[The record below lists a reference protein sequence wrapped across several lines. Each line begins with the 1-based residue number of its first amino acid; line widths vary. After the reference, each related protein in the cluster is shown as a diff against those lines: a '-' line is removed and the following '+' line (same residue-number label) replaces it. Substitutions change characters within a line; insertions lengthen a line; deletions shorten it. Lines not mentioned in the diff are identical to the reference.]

1 MEGVA
6 SFVLPII
13 DVFGPPKHVEHRF
26 FFEIFQIIQF
36 AISIMALAYLQ
47 ALIAYYTGK
56 QIVRECGRIDEEERE
71 EVEEETVPGR
81 PQNTRELPRI
91 FVCPPSND
99 DLSIF
104 CEPDASARLPW
115 GQVDH
120 RDGQENGREVNE
132 ESRVVNPEIRPN
144 EIRSGRHSRS
154 EPFMNH
160 LENGRLSPP
169 LTEPYCTSNPSVTL
183 LGQNDSAVHEDAS
196 CLPDNRMKSIRV
208 NDCKTERKDSYG
220 EFKEEEEE
228 KEQGK
233 KKLEFLGGNTSG
245 RGRHIVRKP
254 FFGISRFFRHKSRK
268 CQGQF
273 RAVKWER
280 EGINLYLRLGA
291 VVFGFGVMILDGFS
305 VSDRF
310 QEDNYNNSCHSVL
323 WIPKNVIHSI
333 YIFLQTYFLF
343 KYHRVVFNV
352 QKFFLRFILSH
363 MAVVN
368 LGQWLSTVV
377 QEVMTTSVGSSDLS
391 LPVIKGLRD
400 VINYQQPGNA
410 SDIQLDVHSGN
421 TSGIIPAES
430 EVKCHSQASVLA
442 HYLIPCGV
450 EYSLIACAIF
460 YKLFQRIG
468 HDNGGEDHMSSHR
481 IGDSAPDGR
490 VYNECHRAHKGLFV
504 GLLVFMATLV
514 ALALFYIL
522 YNEHKLQSAVT
533 LYQVTNVILLA
544 IGIITVFLALLR
556 FRLLTLRKL
565 SETNAFDDNLLLV
578 GLLGM
583 LFYDMF
589 LLVPAFASRESKGMA
604 AYLFVTKAALEIVQ
618 ALMQVFLILEA
629 SRRCVKSQAHALNKP
644 GRTLLTFLLVL
655 NLAMWVVNTFELKHA
670 ENHHIHKKYYTGI
683 AWKIITHLSLPLLIF
698 FRFHST
704 VCLADIWSNAYKLH
718 R

>member
-1 MEGVA
+1 MSSLLLLFAIMEGVA

-26 FFEIFQIIQF
+26 FFEASVFTPHWSVMLYVLPLNYIFQIIQF
-36 AISIMALAYLQ
+36 TISIMALAYLQ

-56 QIVRECGRIDEEERE
+56 QIVRECGRIDEEEKE
-71 EVEEETVPGR
+71 EVEEEETVLGR
-81 PQNTRELPRI
+81 LRNPRELPRI

-104 CEPDASARLPW
+104 CEPDTLARPPW

-120 RDGQENGREVNE
+120 RDGQENGREVNK
-132 ESRVVNPEIRPN
+132 ESLVVNSEIRPN
-144 EIRSGRHSRS
+144 EIRRQRHSRS

-160 LENGRLSPP
+160 VENGRLSPP
-169 LTEPYCTSNPSVTL
+169 LTEPYRASNPSMTL
-183 LGQNDSAVHEDAS
+183 LGQNDSAVHEDAP
-196 CLPDNRMKSIRV
+196 CLPDNGMKSISV
-208 NDCKTERKDSYG
+208 GDCKTERKDSYG
-220 EFKEEEEE
+220 EFNEEEEE
-228 KEQGK
+228 KEQEK
-233 KKLEFLGGNTSG
+233 KKVEL
-245 RGRHIVRKP
+245 
-254 FFGISRFFRHKSRK
+254 
-268 CQGQF
+268 
-273 RAVKWER
+273 
-280 EGINLYLRLGA
+280 
-291 VVFGFGVMILDGFS
+291 
-305 VSDRF
+305 
-310 QEDNYNNSCHSVL
+310 
-323 WIPKNVIHSI
+323 
-333 YIFLQTYFLF
+333 
-343 KYHRVVFNV
+343 VVFNV

-377 QEVMTTSVGSSDLS
+377 QEVMTTSVGSTDLS

-400 VINYQQPGNA
+400 VVNYQQPGNA

-468 HDNGGEDHMSSHR
+468 HGNGEEEHMSPHR
-481 IGDSAPDGR
+481 IDDSAPDGR

-589 LLVPAFASRESKGMA
+589 LLVPAFETREKKEMA